1 MAKGNSRSS
10 KSNEG
15 KSNAPRNNAGHS
27 RPMAPKAGVTKHR
40 SRYEKGGDV
49 CY

>member
-10 KSNEG
+10 KSNGG
-15 KSNAPRNNAGHS
+15 KSNTQRNTSNRP

-40 SRYEKGGDV
+40 SRYENGGDF

>member
-10 KSNEG
+10 KSNGG
-15 KSNAPRNNAGHS
+15 KSNALRNTSNRP

-40 SRYEKGGDV
+40 SRYENGGDF